1 MFTQV
6 KINRISEYII
16 NTFKGPVV
24 TQPISKYVLLAQL
37 FVSVVIWA
45 KVNSTGGGK
54 RETMCMGQ
62 LNRELPWKWSYVN
75 KYGSSW
81 R

>member
-54 RETMCMGQ
+54 R
-62 LNRELPWKWSYVN
+62 N
-75 KYGSSW
+75 KKVHGSVE
-81 R
+81 